1 MEVVLKVLVDYKIV
15 DLCISM
21 VGTFGVFLMF
31 DRFKALYFDLAMP
44 TEQFMKQVMQ
54 MVESDKIE
62 EAITFCS
69 ANEKRPLA
77 YVVKKI
83 LERADRENEAID
95 HALDIAAA
103 EVAPQLTKNLGHLA
117 MVANVVTLIGL
128 LGTVT
133 GLIVAFKAVSFADVS
148 QKQTLLAEGI
158 SIAMSATAMA
168 LMVAIPTMFVYSFL
182 HSKQTKLFSEIDLH
196 SNKVIETLKGR
207 GVMPFKAS
215 SVYPNGVRTEM
226 VSKGKLPP
234 APNGKVA

>member
-15 DLCISM
+15 DICIGM
-21 VGTFGVFLMF
+21 VGLFGVYLMF
-31 DRFKALYFDLAMP
+31 DRFKALYFDLALP
-44 TEQFMKQVMQ
+44 TEQFMKQVMG
-54 MVESDKIE
+54 MVENDKIE

-103 EVAPQLTKNLGHLA
+103 EVAPRLTKNLGHLA

-196 SNKVIETLKGR
+196 SNKIIETLKGR
-207 GVMPFKAS
+207 GVMPFKAQ
-215 SVYPNGVRTEM
+215 SVYPNGMRSEM

>member
-15 DLCISM
+15 DICIAC
-21 VGTFGVFLMF
+21 VGLFGLYLII
-31 DRFKALYFDLAMP
+31 DRFKALFFDLSMP
-44 TEQFMKQVMQ
+44 TEQFMKQVVQ
-54 MVESDKIE
+54 MVEHDKVE

-69 ANEKRPLA
+69 ANEKKPLA
-77 YVVKKI
+77 YIVKRI
-83 LERADRENEAID
+83 LEKADRENEAID
-95 HALDIAAA
+95 HALDIASA
-103 EVAPQLTKNLGHLA
+103 EIAPRLTKNLGHLA

-168 LMVAIPTMFVYSFL
+168 LMVAIPTMFIYSFL
-182 HSKQTKLFSEIDLH
+182 HSKQSKLFSELDLH
-196 SNKVIETLKGR
+196 SNIMLETLKSR
-207 GVMPFKAS
+207 GFAPFKQNTA
-215 SVYPNGVRTEM
+215 YPNGMRAEM

-234 APNGKVA
+234 PTNGKVA